1 MVRQTGL
8 LGLLL
13 LFSLSFIPNAL
24 ASEHTSLGP
33 DQQQASLIVL
43 EEEIAKIRASEAATR
58 EGIAKIQASVKNR
71 RGAAVRADKRARVL
85 EGKLEKIQS
94 QVQVARKEL
103 NLATSNYIQTV
114 QASSSFVSN
123 EQDLL
128 RVLGEVKVEDASLVY
143 ATSESLLDMQ
153 EADLGEM
160 RGTAIYIASQESNMQ
175 KLYLE
180 RLAALT
186 TAETRMRD
194 TRSSLNQL
202 REEEQALKGSKQ
214 ILQKRKRELESSLRE
229 LDLARDSER
238 SAARAEEEAE
248 SLSPQVSNGT
258 QMPTQSG
265 VLTPGQIEFSLQ
277 LSALT
282 GLDVNV
288 IKAWCLAEQSNTA
301 ASGRE
306 REGNHN
312 WLNIGYFDS
321 LSGGGAFQ
329 TYKAW
334 GDPTQAANASGAFLY
349 GKWLGASTGI
359 QNILK
364 SRNKSPQAQLDAI
377 ATSGWASSGYYGG
390 ASLRGTYE
398 LIPLTPSPERTRARV
413 TVGGRVIRVP

>member
-1 MVRQTGL
+1 M
-8 LGLLL
+8 
-13 LFSLSFIPNAL
+13 
-24 ASEHTSLGP
+24 ASEHTTPLNQRQTSLL
-33 DQQQASLIVL
+33 DL
-43 EEEIAKIRASEAATR
+43 ELEIAKIRASETVTR
-58 EGIAKIQASVKNR
+58 EGIEKIRTSVKSR
-71 RGAAVRADKRARVL
+71 RGEADRANKRARVL
-85 EGKLEKIQS
+85 EGELEDIQS
-94 QVQVARKEL
+94 QVQVAREEL

-128 RVLGEVKVEDASLVY
+128 RLLAEVKIEDASLVY

-186 TAETRMRD
+186 IAETRMKD
-194 TRSSLNQL
+194 TRSSLSQL
-202 REEEQALKGSKQ
+202 REEEQALKGSRES
-214 ILQKRKRELESSLRE
+214 LQKRKRELESSLRE
-229 LDLARDSER
+229 LDLAQASER
-238 SAARAEEEAE
+238 SAARAEEEVE
-248 SLSPQVSNGT
+248 SLTPQVFNGT
-258 QMPTQSG
+258 QMSTQSG

-329 TYKAW
+329 AYKAW
-334 GDPTQAANASGAFLY
+334 ADPTQAANASGAFLY

-364 SRNKSPQAQLDAI
+364 SRNKPPLEQLDAI
-377 ATSGWASSGYYGG
+377 AKSGWASSGYYGG
-390 ASLRGTYE
+390 ASLRGTYK